1 MSNQKIATILIPN
14 YKTAELTKICL
25 RLIRKFTD
33 LAKVEVIVIDNN
45 SNDESTKYLESV
57 KWIKLIKRKTIPNEG
72 GVLSHGRALDLGLKK
87 VSTDYVISFHTDTFV
102 HNDAWL
108 EYLLSSFT
116 HPKIAGVGSWK
127 LEQKNFLQKLGK
139 NTELLLKKLFGGKNN
154 PFRYD
159 KNYHYL
165 RSHCAI
171 YRTKYIKKIKTFFSD
186 GNQTA
191 GLIMHR
197 KLINAGYKMIF
208 LESNELMKYIH
219 HVNHAT
225 QALNPEI
232 KNRGSLKT
240 LKTYFIFLKQPFIQ
254 SVLTKDDLDL

>member
-1 MSNQKIATILIPN
+1 MPNQKIATILIPN

-33 LAKVEVIVIDNN
+33 LEKVEVIVIDNN
-45 SNDESTKYLESV
+45 SKDESTKYLESV
-57 KWIKLIKRKTIPNEG
+57 KWIKLIKRKTISNEG
-72 GVLSHGRALDLGLKK
+72 GPLSHGRALDLGLKEVK
-87 VSTDYVISFHTDTFV
+87 TKYVISFHTDTFV
-102 HNDAWL
+102 HNSQWL
-108 EYLLSSFT
+108 EYLLSFFSN
-116 HPKIAGVGSWK
+116 PKIAGVGSWK
-127 LEQKNFLQKLGK
+127 LEQKNFFQQLGK
-139 NTELLLKKLFGGKNN
+139 NTELFLKRLFGRKNN
-154 PFRYD
+154 PYRHD
-159 KNYHYL
+159 KTYHYL

-171 YRTKYIKKIKTFFSD
+171 YKTQYIKKIKTFFSD

-197 KLINAGYKMIF
+197 KLISAGYKMIF
-208 LESNELMKYIH
+208 LKSNDLIKYID

-240 LKTYFIFLKQPFIQ
+240 LKTYFNFLKKPQIQ
-254 SVLTKDDLDL
+254 SVLKNNELDL